1 MVLIHLICLVLQQD
15 DSFPRQRPGAGSRD
29 KFSRGRGRGRYQRGR
44 DERGLGQKE
53 PDEEAK
59 LQEAVSLNFVI
70 MLTLIWTV
78 FLLAI

>member
-1 MVLIHLICLVLQQD
+1 MVLIHLISLILQQD

-53 PDEEAK
+53 ADEEAK
-59 LQEAVSLNFVI
+59 LQEAVS
-70 MLTLIWTV
+70 
-78 FLLAI
+78 